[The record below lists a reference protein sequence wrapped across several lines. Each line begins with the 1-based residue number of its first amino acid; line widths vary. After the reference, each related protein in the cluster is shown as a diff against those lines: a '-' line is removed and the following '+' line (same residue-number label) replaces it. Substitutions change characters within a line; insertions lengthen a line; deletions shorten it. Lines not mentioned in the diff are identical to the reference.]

1 MTSLLVEVHASR
13 VGIMGPFPPSHS
25 DDYQICIR
33 HDDMIRT
40 VKKDANGLRKISEK
54 LQVFWMR
61 TLGEFDLTSSLL
73 TFYLLIGVPLVANL
87 NYI

>member
-33 HDDMIRT
+33 HDNMIRT

-54 LQVFWMR
+54 LQVF
-61 TLGEFDLTSSLL
+61 
-73 TFYLLIGVPLVANL
+73 
-87 NYI
+87 